1 MKHNF
6 RQTITKY
13 KYLIRLI
20 FTIFVFI
27 STPFLITQYLIAQ
40 RTCDEIRHQSK
51 QHYAESAMYF
61 CNYFNNQINT
71 IKDNA
76 LKIKIEKRLVQSTIF
91 SNYWYRI
98 EALETLESYR
108 EMIPN
113 IESLAIYFNN
123 SDVVLASDYTF
134 HLNRFIEQYS
144 SNDEKMAKELQNI
157 FNSNTD
163 YSIKILSSFKNQI
176 SKNAR
181 FIIAIPVC
189 MDLGLKKNATLM
201 YILSDSSLSSDFL
214 GLLSNESYGLA
225 IFDKNVLIYA
235 NKDFDYTLRTDSGF
249 LEFIN
254 QSNNNSFTYKE
265 NNISSNVFK
274 VHDENN
280 GLTFISVI
288 PENAVTQKV
297 IMFYNRMLATMVI
310 MMLGIIAASV
320 FSIYIS
326 YKPISDLTKNI
337 KNHFPSITV
346 SSEIK
351 TIKQSFEKIYDEN
364 NVMSE
369 TVIEQRML
377 LMDYIFSNILRGFP
391 VSKNNKHYSD
401 DLLRNKSFFAINV
414 YNFSPGNL
422 AIEQLT
428 QAAFNKLNISIFVM
442 DTLNG
447 NYKTIICI
455 KNPSD
460 NTEKL
465 AADFEELLGQSLN
478 MKFITGIGSTV
489 DNLEEIRSSY
499 LQALT
504 NLEHNMKLI
513 HTGKTGSIPISSAYS
528 NEINDIIPQFLQCV
542 QNGFEGDALAQ
553 LSSIFKNLID
563 GQKYIFKK
571 NYFCYELISSYFN
584 TIRSMNIE
592 IDEHVFNDMIAF
604 SSSESLR
611 KKLEENISIV
621 CMAVNK
627 RHETADGH
635 LKKLMVA
642 YVDKHFTDHDIT
654 LVQIADN
661 FNLSMYTCSRLFKEF
676 TGLGFKE
683 YITGKRMELAKELLL
698 TTNKNVYEVSNDV
711 GFENSTYFMSRFKA
725 NFGISPSKFR
735 SISGNSI

>member
-20 FTIFVFI
+20 CTIFVFI

-40 RTCDEIRHQSK
+40 QTCDEIRQQSK

-61 CNYFNNQINT
+61 CNYFNNQMNT
-71 IKDNA
+71 IKENA
-76 LKIKIEKRLVQSTIF
+76 LKIKIEKRLARSTIF

-98 EALETLESYR
+98 GALETLESYR

-113 IESLAIYFNN
+113 IEGLALYFNN
-123 SDVVLASDYTF
+123 TDVVLSSDYTF
-134 HLNRFIEQYS
+134 HLNRFIELYS

-157 FNSNTD
+157 FDSKMD
-163 YSIKILSSFKNQI
+163 YSIKILSSFNNQI
-176 SKNAR
+176 SKNAS

-189 MDLGLKKNATLM
+189 MDLGLEKNATLM

-225 IFDKNVLIYA
+225 IFDKNALIYA
-235 NKDFDYTLRTDSGF
+235 NKDFDYALKTDDSF
-249 LEFIN
+249 LKFIN
-254 QSNNNSFTYKE
+254 QRNNNSFTYEE
-265 NNISSNVFK
+265 NSVSSNVFK
-274 VHDENN
+274 VNDENS
-280 GLTFISVI
+280 GLTFVSVI

-310 MMLGIIAASV
+310 LMLGIIAVSIFA
-320 FSIYIS
+320 IYIS
-326 YKPISDLTKNI
+326 YKPISDLVKSIKTHLPSMNI
-337 KNHFPSITV
+337 N
-346 SSEIK
+346 SEIK
-351 TIKQSFEKIYDEN
+351 TIKSSFDKMYDEN
-364 NVMSE
+364 NIMNGIVS
-369 TVIEQRML
+369 EQRML
-377 LMDYIFSNILRGFP
+377 LMNNTFSNILYGFP
-391 VSKNNKHYSD
+391 VTKNNKHYSD
-401 DLLRNKSFFAINV
+401 EFLINKSFFVMNI
-414 YNFSPGNL
+414 YNFSPGNST
-422 AIEQLT
+422 IEQLT
-428 QAAFNKLNISIFVM
+428 QTAFNKLRLSVFVM
-442 DTLNG
+442 DAFYG
-447 NYKTIICI
+447 NYKTIICL
-455 KNPSD
+455 KSPSD
-460 NTEKL
+460 STEQL
-465 AADFEELLGQSLN
+465 AADFKALLEESFS
-478 MKFITGIGSTV
+478 MKFIIGIGSTV
-489 DNLEEIRSSY
+489 DHIEEIRSSY

-504 NLEHNMKLI
+504 NLEHNMKLFHI
-513 HTGKTGSIPISSAYS
+513 KKAGEVTVNATRS
-528 NEINDIIPQFLQCV
+528 NVDDIIPQFLQCI
-542 QNGFEGDALAQ
+542 QNGFENDALVK
-553 LSSIFKNLID
+553 LSLIFDKLID
-563 GQKYIFKK
+563 EQKYTFKK

-584 TIRSMNIE
+584 AIRSMNIE
-592 IDEHVFNDMIAF
+592 IDDHAFNDMIAF

-611 KKLEENISIV
+611 KKLEEHITIV
-621 CMAVNK
+621 CGEVNK

-642 YVDKHFTDHDIT
+642 YVDTHFTEHDIT

-683 YITGKRMELAKELLL
+683 YITGKRMDLAKELLL
-698 TTNKNVYEVSNDV
+698 ATNKNVYEISNDV